1 MRHKSNLSN
10 ERGLSLIE
18 ATIILITLMVLASV
32 MAPTVMSYVDDARVV
47 KVKEDCEAIGVSLAR
62 MIVDTGAC
70 VRLDGR
76 FPCTIDNRVNLLFSE
91 GHAIR
96 VRGEGA
102 ELFSYSLDYSTSV
115 IRQVASYSFSDY
127 VHRGMASDVHWNIAT
142 HLGGATAF
150 TSKIRSGADLR
161 LMANTYASDLQVL
174 LTRAGVD
181 SPESVINA
189 LAKIAVTDSRPRLCD
204 DVELLDNN
212 ATRCVMGPGLKMLWM
227 VYRPQTGMNNRTAD
241 LLYNVQW
248 SGENLDAFI
257 FRVKTLKSAYT
268 FIIPEICGNLSLVSI
283 ADRQIHSDI
292 EQRVE
297 KYVVTRQTTIG
308 WASAYGVDETVDML
322 EHHLVEDRPSGRIL
336 NAYPYQDMAHVGY
349 GPSMGMGW
357 RGAYLSA
364 VGPDPW
370 GNHYMVNS
378 IFLGNPSVRWPYNT
392 VCLSAGPDGIVDTP
406 FAAVGTKKLGDDFTY
421 VISGRPY

>member
-1 MRHKSNLSN
+1 MRRKSNLGN

-62 MIVDTGAC
+62 IVVDTGAC

-76 FPCTIDNRVNLLFSE
+76 LPCTIDNRVNLLLGE

-102 ELFSYSLDYSTSV
+102 ELFSYSSDYSTSV

-127 VHRGMASDVHWNIAT
+127 VRRDMASEVHWNIAT

-150 TSKIRSGADLR
+150 TTEIRSSADLR
-161 LMANTYASDLQVL
+161 LMANTYASDLRAL
-174 LTRAGVD
+174 LIRAGVD
-181 SPESVINA
+181 SPESVVDAI
-189 LAKIAVTDSRPRLCD
+189 AKITVTDDRPKLCG
-204 DVELLDNN
+204 DVEPLETG
-212 ATRCVMGPGLKMLWM
+212 ATRCIMNPGLKMLWM
-227 VYRPQTGMNNRTAD
+227 AYRPQTGINNRSAD
-241 LLYNVQW
+241 LLYNVKW
-248 SGENLDAFI
+248 SGEELNAFM
-257 FRVKTLKSAYT
+257 FRVKTLNSVYT
-268 FIIPEICGNLSLVSI
+268 FIIPEVCGNLSLVSI
-283 ADRQIHSDI
+283 ADRQIRGDT

-297 KYVVTRQTTIG
+297 GYIATQQTTIG
-308 WASAYGVDETVDML
+308 WASTYGVDETVDML

-336 NAYPYQDMAHVGY
+336 NAYPYQDMAHAGY
-349 GPSMGMGW
+349 GLSMGMGW

-364 VGPDPW
+364 IGPDPW

-378 IFLGNPSVRWPYNT
+378 VFLNNPGLRRPYNT
-392 VCLSAGPDGIVDTP
+392 VCLSAGADGIVDTP
-406 FAAVGTKKLGDDFTY
+406 FAAVGTKRLGDDFTY